1 MTSKTLKL
9 DTLLKLNRLDA
20 SKFITRN
27 YPMAPVGSPG
37 SFGGTQMAQS
47 LLASMYTVPPTHIP
61 NSFHCYFINAGDPE
75 KHITYDVENLRT
87 GNSYIHKQV
96 RGYQDGRLIFTSLI
110 LFSKVKDKNDAVA
123 THPHASNAPH
133 PLVHH
138 LKRLRD
144 PPRPQESLGDSS
156 TSGNNGEI
164 HYVPAAELFKE
175 AVDTIG
181 PETVAKF
188 PIFQK
193 YHGLEHIKDVY
204 DALDHYS
211 PAEFYFPTDFYL
223 NKEKTLKGTT
233 STGTGTGTKT
243 KLNYLFRLRPE
254 SALITTAL
262 SRTITDPFKSN
273 EQIEPTTDYRYNY
286 AALAFLSDRYL
297 LLTLPYF
304 KNTAIYSHDFGCSL
318 DHTIYFHRVPLVNE
332 FMVMRVANPRS
343 LGSRHLFEGDIY
355 DLCDGDGNGNGDD
368 ATLLSSV
375 LQEGLAGYG
384 NVLEQQKQ
392 QQERTK

>member
-1 MTSKTLKL
+1 MFLTMSSKTLKL

-27 YPMAPVGSPG
+27 YPMAPVGSPA

-61 NSFHCYFINAGDPE
+61 NSFHCYFINGGDPE

-87 GNSYIHKQV
+87 GNSHIHKQV
-96 RGYQDGRLIFTSLI
+96 RGYQDGKLIFTSLI

-144 PPRPQESLGDSS
+144 PPRLPESLDESK
-156 TSGNNGEI
+156 I

-175 AVDTIG
+175 AVDTLG

-193 YHGLEHIKDVY
+193 YHGLEHIKNVY

-223 NKEKTLKGTT
+223 NKEKPPRGTT
-233 STGTGTGTKT
+233 STSTSTKT
-243 KLNYLFRLRPE
+243 ELKYLFRLRPE
-254 SALITTAL
+254 SALITTNL

-332 FMVMRVANPRS
+332 FMVMRVENPRS
-343 LGSRHLFEGDIY
+343 LGSRHLLEGDIY
-355 DLCDGDGNGNGDD
+355 DLCDGDGDG
-368 ATLLSSV
+368 ATLLASV

-392 QQERTK
+392 KRNSEV